1 MIYNFVSYFQFRAE
15 FPVPRR
21 ISSSAT
27 NFRRVERRSG
37 TDRSVHRRLR
47 KHTDASK
54 MLSSQTMTTLSHQS
68 LSSTEPEQIVSIV
81 QDVFSRV
88 FSEEAYDWQIQAIGA
103 ILAGRDV
110 IVSAGTGSGKSRV
123 FQVPA
128 LAVDGGI
135 VLVVAPVKSLMHDQ
149 VHLRLPVGLRC

>member
-1 MIYNFVSYFQFRAE
+1 
-15 FPVPRR
+15 
-21 ISSSAT
+21 
-27 NFRRVERRSG
+27 
-37 TDRSVHRRLR
+37 
-47 KHTDASK
+47 